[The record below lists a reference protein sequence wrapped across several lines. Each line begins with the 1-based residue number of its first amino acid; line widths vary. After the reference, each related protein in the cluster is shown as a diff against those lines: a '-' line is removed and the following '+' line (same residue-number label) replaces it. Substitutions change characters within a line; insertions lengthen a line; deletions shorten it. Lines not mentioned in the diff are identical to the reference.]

1 MGLKREIAELEQVE
15 EMQEEEELTEE
26 RRQAEQRSIDEK
38 VVGLYRRI
46 NIIVEC
52 IDNQTREVTT
62 ITEEQLRQDERHF
75 REEGIRKA
83 WELKA
88 LELTQK
94 NKDITKLLKEKENE
108 KNIIWDNAFQEGVRY
123 AMGAAKKTASSEYAK
138 GYEDGIKILSEK
150 LRVGVIQMMEENRKE
165 DKEQAIL
172 KSTEAIFE
180 MVERAASNPDLISS
194 LAERLSRSVRSDKK
208 ENEESEKSQGTDRP
222 KGEKSRVVGLGRKI
236 GDV

>member
-1 MGLKREIAELEQVE
+1 MSLKREIAELEQVE

-46 NIIVEC
+46 NIIVEY

-123 AMGAAKKTASSEYAK
+123 AMGVRE
-138 GYEDGIKILSEK
+138 
-150 LRVGVIQMMEENRKE
+150 
-165 DKEQAIL
+165 
-172 KSTEAIFE
+172 
-180 MVERAASNPDLISS
+180 
-194 LAERLSRSVRSDKK
+194 SRSVRSDKK
-208 ENEESEKSQGTDRP
+208 EKEQSEKSQETDRP
-222 KGEKSRVVGLGRKI
+222 KTEKSRVVGLGRAV